1 MPALGTLPKGR
12 HGLSR
17 EEVETSQRT
26 RLLQAAIELGTER
39 GFASLTL
46 TDIVSR
52 AGVARSTFYEY
63 FADKQQCF
71 LEAFD
76 YAADR
81 VLERV
86 LAIGPPPAG
95 AFASPVDGYIATLL
109 DLALEEPG
117 LVRLVAA
124 DADTL
129 GPVAAERQRAIRG
142 RLADDLINLRDYLR
156 SDDPRLAPITHT
168 RALAIVGAIT
178 EVLKHNVYAA
188 GIDALPALRP
198 ELATIVL
205 ALLEA
210 PPARPN
216 PATTNS
222 VSLTPEGE
230 KMPIAY
236 SRLLSRLAGQSKVPR
251 SVIAFEG
258 EVGTANG
265 SGQL

>member
-1 MPALGTLPKGR
+1 MVSTLGSLPKGR

-17 EEVETSQRT
+17 EEVEASQRT
-26 RLLQAAIELGTER
+26 RLLRATIELGTEH

-46 TDIVSR
+46 TDIVGR

-81 VLERV
+81 LLEHV

-95 AFASPVDGYIATLL
+95 DFASPVHAYITRLL
-109 DLALEEPG
+109 ELCLEEPG

-124 DADTL
+124 DAETL
-129 GPVAAERQRAIRG
+129 GPAAAERQRAIRG
-142 RLADDLINLRDYLR
+142 RLADALVNLRDYLR
-156 SDDPRLAPITHT
+156 RDDPKLAPITHV

-178 EVLKHNVYAA
+178 EVIQHTFYTS
-188 GIDALPALRP
+188 GIDALPRLQP

-210 PPARPN
+210 PHA
-216 PATTNS
+216 
-222 VSLTPEGE
+222 
-230 KMPIAY
+230 
-236 SRLLSRLAGQSKVPR
+236 
-251 SVIAFEG
+251 
-258 EVGTANG
+258 
-265 SGQL
+265 